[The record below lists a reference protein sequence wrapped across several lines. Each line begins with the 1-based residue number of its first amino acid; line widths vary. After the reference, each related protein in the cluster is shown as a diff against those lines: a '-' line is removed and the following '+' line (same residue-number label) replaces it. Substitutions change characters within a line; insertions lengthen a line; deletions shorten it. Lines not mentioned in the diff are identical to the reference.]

1 MFQVHQW
8 VKYEGDIAYILNNR
22 GSRCYIRLLKNINT
36 DLQKTESLTVPMS
49 ELTEL
54 TFPTFEIGQ
63 TVVYQ
68 GADWGS
74 IKPNSIA
81 TIIRINRSIEYPY
94 ELQQNDRKMVVCPFE
109 ISAIEY

>member
-1 MFQVHQW
+1 MFENFQW
-8 VKYEGDIAYILNNR
+8 VEHQGNIAFILSHRGDH
-22 GSRCYIRLLKNINT
+22 CYIRVFRDINT
-36 DLQKTESLTVPMS
+36 ELQKSDSLTVPTS

-94 ELQQNDRKMVVCPFE
+94 ELQQDDRKMLVCPFE
-109 ISAIEY
+109 IRAIEY

>member
-1 MFQVHQW
+1 MFENFQW
-8 VKYEGDIAYILNNR
+8 VEHQGNIAFILNHR
-22 GSRCYIRLLKNINT
+22 GEHCYIRIFKNINT
-36 DLQKTESLTVPMS
+36 DLQKTESFTVETS

-81 TIIRINRSIEYPY
+81 TIIKVDKHMEYPY
-94 ELQQNDRKMVVCPFE
+94 HIQQDDQTMMVCPFE
-109 ISAIEY
+109 IRAIEY